1 MKRCTDELVAAAS
14 ESNRVTVIEVE
25 VSQRKMKGI
34 RQEREAENEV
44 LRIERELDEYRMML
58 AQQRKK
64 QYKKK

>member
-1 MKRCTDELVAAAS
+1 M
-14 ESNRVTVIEVE
+14 VIEVE

-44 LRIERELDEYRMML
+44 LRIERELEEARMKL

-64 QYKKK
+64 NYQRK

>member
-1 MKRCTDELVAAAS
+1 M
-14 ESNRVTVIEVE
+14 VIEVE

-44 LRIERELDEYRMML
+44 LRIERELEEARRQL

-64 QYKKK
+64 NYQRK

>member
-1 MKRCTDELVAAAS
+1 M
-14 ESNRVTVIEVE
+14 VIEVE

-44 LRIERELDEYRMML
+44 LRIERELEELRMEL

-64 QYKKK
+64 NYQRK

>member
-1 MKRCTDELVAAAS
+1 M
-14 ESNRVTVIEVE
+14 VIEVE

-44 LRIERELDEYRMML
+44 LRIERELEELRMTL

-64 QYKKK
+64 NYQRK